1 MNSPPLPLSFNPAG
15 IELDRGQGLS
25 RQLYQALRLRV
36 LDGRLA
42 SGTRLPASR
51 DLAAALEISRNS
63 VVRAYDQLYAE
74 GFIEGRVGDGTY
86 VAQLPESRLP
96 TGKRP
101 EKLSTKV
108 STGLSPGLPTGL
120 STKSADL
127 PGITSSKVIH
137 SAALERVEQHH
148 LALPQ
153 GGPPRAFR
161 VGIPAFD
168 LFPFEV
174 WAKLNAAFWRKPDL
188 GQLCYGDSAGEER
201 LRGLIAAYLRS
212 ARGMQCSAEQIVIT
226 SGAQQGISLC
236 AQLLLNPGDAVAVEN
251 PGYRA
256 AGHAFAIAG
265 ARLHGVAVDHE
276 GFDCAALAA
285 LGDCRLAYVTPSH
298 QYPTGV
304 TLSLARR
311 LELLAWA
318 ERTDGWIVEDDY
330 DGEYRYSGAPLAPL
344 AALDRQGRVLYV
356 GTFGK
361 VAFPALRLGY
371 LVLPPA
377 LVQPFAQRRAV
388 DVRHSEVSTQAVMA
402 EFMAAGH
409 FQRHIRRM
417 RRAALSRRNALL
429 AGWPVDI
436 PGMGPLPRVEAGLH
450 LTVAVDSL
458 ARERELV
465 AQAAAVGVE
474 VNGLSNY
481 WLPDSPLPADRRA
494 GLVLGFAAV
503 PEAEIA
509 DALQRLRRAWGR

>member
-1 MNSPPLPLSFNPAG
+1 MSGTSLSLSFNPAG
-15 IELDRGQGLS
+15 IELDRRQGLS
-25 RQLYQALRLRV
+25 RELYQALRLRV

-42 SGTRLPASR
+42 SGTRLPATR
-51 DLAAALEISRNS
+51 DLAAALAISRNS

-86 VAQLPESRLP
+86 VAQLPQAAAP
-96 TGKRP
+96 GK
-101 EKLSTKV
+101 KLSIKV
-108 STGLSPGLPTGL
+108 STGLSTGLPTAL
-120 STKSADL
+120 STNWLDL
-127 PGITSSKVIH
+127 PVISSSKVIH
-137 SAALERVEQHH
+137 SGALGRVEKNH
-148 LALPQ
+148 LALPPS
-153 GGPPRAFR
+153 GPPRAFR
-161 VGIPAFD
+161 VGVPAFD

-188 GQLCYGDSAGEER
+188 QQLCYGDPAGDER
-201 LRGLIAAYLRS
+201 LRGMIAAYLRS
-212 ARGMQCSAEQIVIT
+212 SRGMQCSAEQIVIT

-236 AQLLLNPGDAVAVEN
+236 AQLLVEPGDGVAIEN

-256 AGHAFAIAG
+256 AGHAFAVAG
-265 ARLHGVAVDHE
+265 ARLHGVVVDSEGIDCHE
-276 GFDCAALAA
+276 LNGLS
-285 LGDCRLAYVTPSH
+285 DCRLAYVTPSH

-304 TLSLARR
+304 VMSLARR

-318 ERTDGWIVEDDY
+318 ERTQGWIVEDDY

-371 LVLPPA
+371 LVLPPT
-377 LVQPFAQRRAV
+377 LVQAFSQRRAV

-417 RRAALSRRNALL
+417 RRAALSRRNTLL
-429 AGWPVDI
+429 AGWPRNI
-436 PGMGPLPRVEAGLH
+436 PGIGSLPSVAAGLH
-450 LTVAVDSL
+450 LTVAVDSQ

-465 AQAAAVGVE
+465 EQAASVDVE
-474 VNGLSNY
+474 INALSGY
-481 WLPDSPLPADRRA
+481 WLPDSTTPMDQRA

-503 PEAEIA
+503 PEAAISA
-509 DALQRLRRAWGR
+509 ALGRLEKVWRP

>member
-1 MNSPPLPLSFNPAG
+1 MTDAPLSLSFNPAG
-15 IELDRGQGLS
+15 IELDRRQGLS

-36 LDGRLA
+36 LDGRLV

-51 DLAAALEISRNS
+51 DLAAVLAISRNS

-86 VAQLPESRLP
+86 VAQLPQSALP
-96 TGKRP
+96 AK
-101 EKLSTKV
+101 KLSTKV
-108 STGLSPGLPTGL
+108 STGLSTGLPTAL
-120 STKSADL
+120 STNWLDL
-127 PGITSSKVIH
+127 PVVSSSKVIH
-137 SAALERVEQHH
+137 SGALGRVEKNH
-148 LALPQ
+148 LALPPS
-153 GGPPRAFR
+153 GPPRAFR
-161 VGIPAFD
+161 VGVPAFD
-168 LFPFEV
+168 LFPFEI

-188 GQLCYGDSAGEER
+188 QQLCYGDPAGDER

-212 ARGMQCSAEQIVIT
+212 SRGMQCTAEQIVIT

-236 AQLLLNPGDAVAVEN
+236 AQLLVEPGDGVAIEN

-256 AGHAFAIAG
+256 AGHAFAVAG
-265 ARLHGVAVDHE
+265 ARLHGVAVDSE
-276 GFDCAALAA
+276 GIDCSELAG
-285 LGDCRLAYVTPSH
+285 LSDCRLAYVTPSH

-304 TLSLARR
+304 VMSLARR

-318 ERTDGWIVEDDY
+318 ERTQGWIVEDDY

-377 LVQPFAQRRAV
+377 LVQAFSQRRAV

-417 RRAALSRRNALL
+417 RRAALSRRNTLL
-429 AGWPVDI
+429 AGWPKDI
-436 PGMGPLPRVEAGLH
+436 PGIGSLPSVAAGLH
-450 LTVAVDSL
+450 LTVSVDSQ

-465 AQAAAVGVE
+465 EKAASVDVE
-474 VNGLSNY
+474 INALSGY
-481 WLPDSPLPADRRA
+481 WLPDSQTPVDERA

-503 PEAEIA
+503 PEVAISA
-509 DALQRLRRAWGR
+509 ALGRLEKVWR

>member
-1 MNSPPLPLSFNPAG
+1 MTDAPLSLSFNPAG
-15 IELDRGQGLS
+15 IELDRRQGLS

-51 DLAAALEISRNS
+51 DLAAALAISRNS

-86 VAQLPESRLP
+86 VAQLPQSALP
-96 TGKRP
+96 VK
-101 EKLSTKV
+101 KLSTKV
-108 STGLSPGLPTGL
+108 STGFSTGLPTAL
-120 STKSADL
+120 STNRVDL
-127 PGITSSKVIH
+127 PVVSSSKVIH
-137 SAALERVEQHH
+137 SGALGRVEKNH
-148 LALPQ
+148 LAMPPS
-153 GGPPRAFR
+153 GPPRAFR
-161 VGIPAFD
+161 VGVPAFD

-188 GQLCYGDSAGEER
+188 QQLCYGDPAGDAR

-212 ARGMQCSAEQIVIT
+212 SRGMQCTAEQIVIT

-236 AQLLLNPGDAVAVEN
+236 AQLLVEPGDGVAIEN

-256 AGHAFAIAG
+256 AGHAFAVAG
-265 ARLHGVAVDHE
+265 ARLHGVAVDSE
-276 GFDCAALAA
+276 GIDCSELAR
-285 LGDCRLAYVTPSH
+285 LSDCRLTYVTPSH

-304 TLSLARR
+304 VMSLARR

-318 ERTDGWIVEDDY
+318 ERTQGWIVEDDY

-371 LVLPPA
+371 LVLPA
-377 LVQPFAQRRAV
+377 GLVQAFAQRRAV

-417 RRAALSRRNALL
+417 RRAALSRRNTLL
-429 AGWPVDI
+429 GGWPLDM
-436 PGMGPLPRVEAGLH
+436 PGVGPLPTVAAGLH
-450 LTVAVDSL
+450 MTVPVDSVAREQELIEL
-458 ARERELV
+458 AR
-465 AQAAAVGVE
+465 GVDVE
-474 VNGLSNY
+474 INGLSSY
-481 WLPDSPLPADRRA
+481 WLPDSSTPIDQRA

-503 PEAEIA
+503 PEQAIGA
-509 DALQRLRRAWGR
+509 ALERLRSVWRTR

>member
-1 MNSPPLPLSFNPAG
+1 MNSPTLPLSFNPAG

-51 DLAAALEISRNS
+51 DLAAALAISRNS

-96 TGKRP
+96 IKKPAG
-101 EKLSTKV
+101 KLSTKV

-120 STKSADL
+120 STKSSDL

-137 SAALERVEQHH
+137 SAALGRVEQHH

-174 WAKLNAAFWRKPDL
+174 WAKLSAAFWRKPDMS
-188 GQLCYGDSAGEER
+188 QLCYGDSAGEER

-212 ARGMQCSAEQIVIT
+212 SRGMQCSAEQIVIT

-236 AQLLLNPGDAVAVEN
+236 AQLLVNPGDGVAVEN

-265 ARLHGVAVDHE
+265 ARLHGVAVDNE

-318 ERTDGWIVEDDY
+318 ERNDGWIVEDDY

-371 LVLPPA
+371 LVLPQA
-377 LVQPFAQRRAV
+377 LVQPFAQRRAL

-417 RRAALSRRNALL
+417 RRAALSRRDALL

-436 PGMGPLPRVEAGLH
+436 PGVGTLPNVAAGLH
-450 LTVAVDSL
+450 LTIPVASL

-474 VNGLSNY
+474 INGLSHY
-481 WLPDSPLPADRRA
+481 WLPDSPLPEDRRA

-503 PEAEIA
+503 PEADIA
-509 DALQRLRRAWGR
+509 DALRRLRRAWGV